1 MTARHQ
7 TRFEAEDLVLAVEV
21 VSPESE
27 SRDRDTKP
35 HKYAQAG
42 IQHFWLV
49 EMAGKRELPMVRTF
63 LLNPVTKTYD
73 SVGTY
78 TKRLTVDDPYFI
90 DIDLTEIERL

>member
-49 EMAGKRELPMVRTF
+49 AG
-63 LLNPVTKTYD
+63 
-73 SVGTY
+73 GAA
-78 TKRLTVDDPYFI
+78 
-90 DIDLTEIERL
+90 